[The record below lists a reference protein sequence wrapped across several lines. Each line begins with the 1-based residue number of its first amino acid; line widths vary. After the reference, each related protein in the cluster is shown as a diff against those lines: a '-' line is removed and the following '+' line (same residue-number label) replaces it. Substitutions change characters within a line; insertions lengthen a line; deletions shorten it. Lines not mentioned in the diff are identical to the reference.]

1 MITGRGVS
9 SETASVL
16 VTFGRREYS
25 TIVLTSSW
33 TTWSCSRWCR
43 WYTSVTKN
51 TFQTVFLNKSRT
63 NASVMERP
71 CTFLCVRI
79 GSKTYVTNCNRE
91 NITGSCSCSAV
102 DHKSIVVRAIPYRST
117 KHDDHEGRIYAL
129 WPLLVT
135 YIGVHEEVRT
145 TNWTVPYPDMQ
156 LTIRWAVSFPPV
168 TKDVT
173 RRSATCLS
181 VRSYHPIFEWKRYV
195 RER

>member
-16 VTFGRREYS
+16 VTFGRRGYS

-117 KHDDHEGRIYAL
+117 KHDDHEGRVYAL
-129 WPLLVT
+129 KPQVVSDLLQSSWRGT
-135 YIGVHEEVRT
+135 YNKLNGSISRYA
-145 TNWTVPYPDMQ
+145 TNHS
-156 LTIRWAVSFPPV
+156 LGGLVSSG
-168 TKDVT
+168 D
-173 RRSATCLS
+173 
-181 VRSYHPIFEWKRYV
+181 EGGN
-195 RER
+195 